1 MNTLEELGIKNLER
15 VCIKTKNE
23 VAFGDRLLEAGEP
36 VIYFDNLQIAL
47 LSENVRP
54 IMARGG

>member
-23 VAFGDRLLEAGEP
+23 VAFGERLLEAGEP

-47 LSENVRP
+47 LS
-54 IMARGG
+54 